1 MLPRSPRSRLLEIK
15 LTPLTSEEVVAEV
28 SLAFNEQ
35 VTRGKDQGPADELS
49 GLRLVANATLSA
61 IEQLSAGRLRCR
73 FIELNRVRAFG
84 RELILM
90 LVAAEV
96 GKEQM
101 QLLGKCYVTA
111 GLEEATAR
119 AALDATNRTFAYAVE
134 QSSNQPPV

>member
-1 MLPRSPRSRLLEIK
+1 MLTRSPRSRLIEIK
-15 LTPLTSEEVVAEV
+15 LIPLASEEVTAEV
-28 SLAFNEQ
+28 SLAFNKR
-35 VTRGKDQGPADELS
+35 VTQGRDQGPADELS
-49 GLRLVANATLSA
+49 RLRMVANATLSA

-90 LVAAEV
+90 LVAAEL
-96 GKEQM
+96 GEEQM

-119 AALDATNRTFAYAVE
+119 AALDATNRTFAYAIE
-134 QSSNQPPV
+134 QSSNQPQL